1 MSNEE
6 RHPKPPD
13 GDDDEIM
20 GMFGFHNKDEQKGA
34 EPETVAPGA
43 APAADGADA
52 AREQVV
58 QIITEL
64 RPFLQA
70 DGGDIEF
77 LKMEDGIVFVRLV
90 GSCVGCPSS
99 LMTLKHGVEAR
110 LKEAVPAVQSVE
122 MV

>member
-1 MSNEE
+1 MA
-6 RHPKPPD
+6 
-13 GDDDEIM
+13 
-20 GMFGFHNKDEQKGA
+20 MFGFYKKDDPAAGTADEAGQ
-34 EPETVAPGA
+34 VDAPA
-43 APAADGADA
+43 APANEDA
-52 AREQVV
+52 QAFEEVTR
-58 QIITEL
+58 IIAEI

-70 DGGDIEF
+70 DGGDVEL

-110 LKEAVPAVQSVE
+110 LKEAVPAVKSVE

>member
-1 MSNEE
+1 MA
-6 RHPKPPD
+6 
-13 GDDDEIM
+13 
-20 GMFGFHNKDEQKGA
+20 MFGFYKKDDPAAGTA
-34 EPETVAPGA
+34 EAGQVDANATPA
-43 APAADGADA
+43 APANEDA
-52 AREQVV
+52 QAFEEVTR
-58 QIITEL
+58 IIAEI

-70 DGGDIEF
+70 DGGDVEL

-110 LKEAVPAVQSVE
+110 LKEAIPAVKSVE

>member
-1 MSNEE
+1 MA
-6 RHPKPPD
+6 
-13 GDDDEIM
+13 
-20 GMFGFHNKDEQKGA
+20 MFGFYKKDDPAAGTADDAGQVVDS
-34 EPETVAPGA
+34 TA
-43 APAADGADA
+43 APANEDA
-52 AREQVV
+52 QAFEEVTR
-58 QIITEL
+58 IIAEI

-70 DGGDIEF
+70 DGGDVEL

-110 LKEAVPAVQSVE
+110 LKEAVPAVKSVE

>member
-1 MSNEE
+1 MA
-6 RHPKPPD
+6 
-13 GDDDEIM
+13 
-20 GMFGFHNKDEQKGA
+20 MFGFYKKDDPAASDEAGQVDA
-34 EPETVAPGA
+34 NA
-43 APAADGADA
+43 APAAPANEDDQAFEEVS
-52 AREQVV
+52 R
-58 QIITEL
+58 IIAEI

-70 DGGDIEF
+70 DGGDVEL

-110 LKEAVPAVQSVE
+110 LKEAVPAVKSVE